1 MHVEYGLKIN
11 PRNLATFILLYGQ
24 GVGDKVVPV
33 EEPPL
38 PENIQDIK
46 DRGALAFSTP
56 EGGGQSALGV
66 GGEGGINFSFLLGR
80 EDKGG

>member
-1 MHVEYGLKIN
+1 LRNHLCLKIF
-11 PRNLATFILLYGQ
+11 RTS
-24 GVGDKVVPV
+24 KT
-33 EEPPL
+33 E
-38 PENIQDIK
+38 
-46 DRGALAFSTP
+46 GALAFSTP

>member
-46 DRGALAFSTP
+46 DRG
-56 EGGGQSALGV
+56 
-66 GGEGGINFSFLLGR
+66 GIGFLNP
-80 EDKGG
+80 